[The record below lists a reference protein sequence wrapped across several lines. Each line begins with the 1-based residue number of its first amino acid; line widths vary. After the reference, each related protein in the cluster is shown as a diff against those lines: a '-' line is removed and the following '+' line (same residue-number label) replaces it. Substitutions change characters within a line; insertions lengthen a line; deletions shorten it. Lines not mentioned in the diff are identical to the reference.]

1 MASLTVKNMLPTDW
15 RQSVLVGRIWL
26 PGPNGGP
33 TPVVLFGGSL
43 YDVSRFFSTTSEL
56 LNTSNPLRAIRLA
69 VEAGAPEVPQLSQII
84 SNSDFRVRAEQY
96 PYFLC
101 PIDLQA
107 IKAAGVT
114 FVSSMVERVIE
125 EHAKGDL
132 KAAEAIRNRIGQE
145 IGGSIEN
152 IVPGSSA
159 ASKLKKSLQARGLWS
174 QYLEVGIG
182 PDAEVFTKA
191 QPLSAVGSGA
201 QIGIRADSKW
211 NNPEPEL
218 VLAVNRAGTVVG
230 ATLGNDVNL
239 RDFEGRSALLLGKA
253 KDNNAS
259 CAIGPFVRIFDRSF
273 SVGQALRSK
282 IRVSVD
288 GMDGFK
294 LRGSSDVSQISRSP
308 LEIIKQTINRTHQY
322 PDGVVVFLGTQ
333 FAPTKDR
340 GDKGKGFSHK
350 VGDVVRIGSDQL
362 GVLVN
367 EVAQSN
373 KVTPWTYGIAD
384 LMRNLASRD
393 LL

>member
-1 MASLTVKNMLPTDW
+1 MAPLTMKNMLPADW

-33 TPVVLFGGSL
+33 TPVVLFEGTL
-43 YDVSRFFSTTSEL
+43 YDVSRFFSTTSDL

-69 VEAGAPEVPQLSQII
+69 VESGAPEVPRLPQII
-84 SNSDFRVRAEQY
+84 ANSDYRLRVERH

-101 PIDLQA
+101 PVDLQA

-125 EHAKGDL
+125 EHARGDL

-152 IVPGSSA
+152 IVPGSTA

-259 CAIGPFVRIFDRSF
+259 CAIGPFVRIFSRSF
-273 SVGQALRSK
+273 SLSQALRSK

-294 LRGSSDVSQISRSP
+294 LRGSSDASQISRSP

-340 GDKGKGFSHK
+340 GEKGKGFSHK

>member
-84 SNSDFRVRAEQY
+84 SNSDYRVRAEQY

-145 IGGSIEN
+145 IGGSIKN

-218 VLAVNRAGTVVG
+218 VLVVNRAGTVVG

-308 LEIIKQTINRTHQY
+308 MEIIKQTINRTHQY

-340 GDKGKGFSHK
+340 GEKGKGFSHK

-384 LMRNLASRD
+384 LMRNLASRG

>member
-1 MASLTVKNMLPTDW
+1 MAPLTMKNMLPADW

-33 TPVVLFGGSL
+33 TPVVLFEGTL
-43 YDVSRFFSTTSEL
+43 YDVSRFFSTTSDL
-56 LNTSNPLRAIRLA
+56 LNTSNPLRVIRLA
-69 VEAGAPEVPQLSQII
+69 VESGAPEVPQLPQII
-84 SNSDFRVRAEQY
+84 ANSDYRLRVERY

-101 PIDLQA
+101 PVDLQA

-152 IVPGSSA
+152 IVPGSTA
-159 ASKLKKSLQARGLWS
+159 ASKLKRSLQARGLWS

-340 GDKGKGFSHK
+340 GEKGKGFSHK

>member
-1 MASLTVKNMLPTDW
+1 MAPLTMKNMLPTDW

-33 TPVVLFGGSL
+33 TPVVLFEGTL
-43 YDVSRFFSTTSEL
+43 YDVSRFFSTTSDL
-56 LNTSNPLRAIRLA
+56 LNTSNPLRVIRLA
-69 VEAGAPEVPQLSQII
+69 VESGAPEVPQLPQII
-84 SNSDFRVRAEQY
+84 ANSDYRLRVERY

-101 PIDLQA
+101 PVDLQA

-125 EHAKGDL
+125 EHAKGDI

-152 IVPGSSA
+152 VVPGSTA

-259 CAIGPFVRIFDRSF
+259 CAIGPFVRIFNRSF
-273 SVGQALRSK
+273 SLSQALRSK

-308 LEIIKQTINRTHQY
+308 MEIIKQTINRTHQY

-340 GDKGKGFSHK
+340 GEKGKGFSHK

>member
-1 MASLTVKNMLPTDW
+1 VVPLTVKNMLPTDW

-84 SNSDFRVRAEQY
+84 SNSDYRVRAEQY

-340 GDKGKGFSHK
+340 GEKGKGFSHK

>member
-15 RQSVLVGRIWL
+15 RQSVLVGRMWL

-84 SNSDFRVRAEQY
+84 SNSDYRVRAEQH

-218 VLAVNRAGTVVG
+218 VLAVNRAGTIVG

-350 VGDVVRIGSDQL
+350 VGDLVRIGSDQL

>member
-1 MASLTVKNMLPTDW
+1 MAPLTMKNMLPTDW

-33 TPVVLFGGSL
+33 TPVVLFEGTL

-56 LNTSNPLRAIRLA
+56 LNTSNPLRVIRLA
-69 VEAGAPEVPQLSQII
+69 VESGAPEVPQLPQII
-84 SNSDFRVRAEQY
+84 ANSDCRLRVERY

-101 PIDLQA
+101 PVDLQA

-125 EHAKGDL
+125 EHARGDL

-152 IVPGSSA
+152 VVPGSTA

-259 CAIGPFVRIFDRSF
+259 CAIGPFVRIFNRSF
-273 SVGQALRSK
+273 SLSQALRSK

-308 LEIIKQTINRTHQY
+308 MEIIKQTINRTHQY
-322 PDGVVVFLGTQ
+322 PDGVAVFLGTQ

-340 GDKGKGFSHK
+340 GEKGKGFSHK

>member
-1 MASLTVKNMLPTDW
+1 MAPLTMKNMLPADW
-15 RQSVLVGRIWL
+15 RKSVLVGRIWL

-33 TPVVLFGGSL
+33 TPVVLFEGTL
-43 YDVSRFFSTTSEL
+43 YDVSRFFSTTSDL
-56 LNTSNPLRAIRLA
+56 LNTSNPLRVIRLA
-69 VEAGAPEVPQLSQII
+69 IESGAPEVPQLPQII
-84 SNSDFRVRAEQY
+84 ANSDYRLRVEHY

-125 EHAKGDL
+125 EHARGDL
-132 KAAEAIRNRIGQE
+132 KVAEAIRNRIGQE

-152 IVPGSSA
+152 VVPGSTA

-259 CAIGPFVRIFDRSF
+259 CAIGPFVRIFNRSF
-273 SVGQALRSK
+273 SLSQALRSK

-322 PDGVVVFLGTQ
+322 PDGVVLFLGTQ

-340 GDKGKGFSHK
+340 GEKGKGFSHK

>member
-1 MASLTVKNMLPTDW
+1 
-15 RQSVLVGRIWL
+15 
-26 PGPNGGP
+26 
-33 TPVVLFGGSL
+33 
-43 YDVSRFFSTTSEL
+43 
-56 LNTSNPLRAIRLA
+56 
-69 VEAGAPEVPQLSQII
+69 
-84 SNSDFRVRAEQY
+84 
-96 PYFLC
+96 
-101 PIDLQA
+101 
-107 IKAAGVT
+107 
-114 FVSSMVERVIE
+114 
-125 EHAKGDL
+125 
-132 KAAEAIRNRIGQE
+132 
-145 IGGSIEN
+145 
-152 IVPGSSA
+152 
-159 ASKLKKSLQARGLWS
+159 LWS

-218 VLAVNRAGTVVG
+218 VLVVNRAGTVVG

-340 GDKGKGFSHK
+340 GEKGKGFSHK

-384 LMRNLASRD
+384 LMRNLASRG

>member
-1 MASLTVKNMLPTDW
+1 MAPLTMKNMLPADW

-33 TPVVLFGGSL
+33 TPVVLFEGTL
-43 YDVSRFFSTTSEL
+43 YDVSRFFSTTSDL
-56 LNTSNPLRAIRLA
+56 LNTSNPLRVIRLA
-69 VEAGAPEVPQLSQII
+69 VESGAPEVPQLPQII
-84 SNSDFRVRAEQY
+84 ANSDYRLRVERY

-101 PIDLQA
+101 PVDLQA

-125 EHAKGDL
+125 EHARGDL

-152 IVPGSSA
+152 IVPGGAA

-259 CAIGPFVRIFDRSF
+259 CAIGPFVRIFNRSF
-273 SVGQALRSK
+273 SLSQALRSK

-308 LEIIKQTINRTHQY
+308 MEIIKQTINRTHQY

-340 GDKGKGFSHK
+340 GEKGKGFSHK

>member
-1 MASLTVKNMLPTDW
+1 MAPLTMKNMLPTDW

-33 TPVVLFGGSL
+33 TPVVLFEGTL
-43 YDVSRFFSTTSEL
+43 YDVSRFFSTTSDL
-56 LNTSNPLRAIRLA
+56 LNTSNPLRVIRLA
-69 VEAGAPEVPQLSQII
+69 VESGAPEVPQQPQII
-84 SNSDFRVRAEQY
+84 ANSDYRLRVERY

-101 PIDLQA
+101 PVDLQA

-125 EHAKGDL
+125 EHARGDL

-152 IVPGSSA
+152 VVPGSTA

-259 CAIGPFVRIFDRSF
+259 CAIGPFVRIFNRSF
-273 SVGQALRSK
+273 SLSQALRSK

-308 LEIIKQTINRTHQY
+308 KEIIKQTINRTHQY

-340 GDKGKGFSHK
+340 GEKGKGFSHK

>member
-1 MASLTVKNMLPTDW
+1 MAPLTMKNMLPTDW

-33 TPVVLFGGSL
+33 TPVVLFEGTL

-56 LNTSNPLRAIRLA
+56 LNTSNPLRVIRLA
-69 VEAGAPEVPQLSQII
+69 VESGAPEVPQLPQII
-84 SNSDFRVRAEQY
+84 ANSDCRLRVERY

-101 PIDLQA
+101 PVDLQA

-125 EHAKGDL
+125 EHARGDL

-152 IVPGSSA
+152 VVPGSTA

-259 CAIGPFVRIFDRSF
+259 CAIGPFVRIFNRSF
-273 SVGQALRSK
+273 SLSQALRSK

-308 LEIIKQTINRTHQY
+308 MEIIKQTINRTHQY
-322 PDGVVVFLGTQ
+322 PDGVAVFLGTQ

-340 GDKGKGFSHK
+340 GEKGKGFSHK

-362 GVLVN
+362 GFLVN

>member
-1 MASLTVKNMLPTDW
+1 MAPLTMKNMLPADW

-33 TPVVLFGGSL
+33 TPVVLFEGTL
-43 YDVSRFFSTTSEL
+43 YDVSRFFSTTSDL
-56 LNTSNPLRAIRLA
+56 LNTSNPLRVIRLA
-69 VEAGAPEVPQLSQII
+69 VESGAPEVPQLPQII
-84 SNSDFRVRAEQY
+84 ANSDYRLRVERY

-101 PIDLQA
+101 PVDLQA

-125 EHAKGDL
+125 EHARGDL

-152 IVPGSSA
+152 VVPGSTA

-259 CAIGPFVRIFDRSF
+259 CAIGPFVRIFNRSF
-273 SVGQALRSK
+273 SLSQALRSK

-308 LEIIKQTINRTHQY
+308 MEIIKQTINRTHQY
-322 PDGVVVFLGTQ
+322 PDGVAVFLGTQ

-340 GDKGKGFSHK
+340 GEKGKGFSHK

>member
-1 MASLTVKNMLPTDW
+1 MAPLTMKNMLPTDW

-33 TPVVLFGGSL
+33 TPVVLFEGTL

-56 LNTSNPLRAIRLA
+56 LNTSNPLRVIRLA
-69 VEAGAPEVPQLSQII
+69 VESGAPEVPQLPQII
-84 SNSDFRVRAEQY
+84 ANSDCRLRVERY

-101 PIDLQA
+101 PVDLQA

-125 EHAKGDL
+125 EHARGDL

-152 IVPGSSA
+152 VVPGSTA

-259 CAIGPFVRIFDRSF
+259 CAIGPFVRIFNRSF
-273 SVGQALRSK
+273 SLSQALRSK

-308 LEIIKQTINRTHQY
+308 MEIIKQTINRTHQY

-340 GDKGKGFSHK
+340 GEKGKGFSHK
-350 VGDVVRIGSDQL
+350 VGSDQL

>member
-84 SNSDFRVRAEQY
+84 SNSDYRVRAEQY

-201 QIGIRADSKW
+201 QIGIRADSEW

-218 VLAVNRAGTVVG
+218 VLAVNRAGTIVG

-340 GDKGKGFSHK
+340 GEKGKGFSHK

>member
-1 MASLTVKNMLPTDW
+1 MAPLTMKNMLPADW

-33 TPVVLFGGSL
+33 TPVVLFEGTL
-43 YDVSRFFSTTSEL
+43 YDVSRFFSTTSDL
-56 LNTSNPLRAIRLA
+56 LNTSNPLRVIRLA
-69 VEAGAPEVPQLSQII
+69 VESGAPEVPQLPQII
-84 SNSDFRVRAEQY
+84 ANSDYRLRVERY

-101 PIDLQA
+101 PVDLQA

-152 IVPGSSA
+152 IVPGGAA

-259 CAIGPFVRIFDRSF
+259 CAIGPFVRIFNRSF
-273 SVGQALRSK
+273 SLSQALRSK

-308 LEIIKQTINRTHQY
+308 MEIIKQTINRTHQY

-340 GDKGKGFSHK
+340 GEKGKGFSHK